1 MIAGLAALTLLS
13 TLSTIQAAEVSD
25 PIALTVVDL
34 GGKVTLKCNVYEKDL
49 KFFHWFKQ
57 PLGQM
62 VETVASMILGRETT
76 GEKFKGSRFRATTDG
91 TQYFLT
97 ISNISK
103 EDEATYLCLTG
114 TTYSQKFINATYLV
128 VNGKIIFFSSVLK
141 LSHLVQ
147 QGDLVT
153 LMCSIPS
160 KSKENKV
167 LCQAEHSVYWF
178 RTKSEGFHP
187 GIIHIQ
193 RNISNKDVERSCSY
207 SLSVRDSYDDGTYCA
222 VVTCGAILFSEGTN
236 MKTNLLVV
244 ILGGLLACCLI
255 VIVLLIFY
263 IKQKT
268 DCQHSKGR
276 FPSSKYILCIFSLL
290 LSIT

>member
-1 MIAGLAALTLLS
+1 
-13 TLSTIQAAEVSD
+13 
-25 PIALTVVDL
+25 
-34 GGKVTLKCNVYEKDL
+34 
-49 KFFHWFKQ
+49 
-57 PLGQM
+57 
-62 VETVASMILGRETT
+62 MILGRETT

-128 VNGKIIFFSSVLK
+128 VNDHKQLTSVYLEQNPK
-141 LSHLVQ
+141 AELVQ

-236 MKTNLLVV
+236 MKTRPHSDLLVV

-268 DCQHSKGR
+268 DCQHSKGEKSTFCQLGDDKSR
-276 FPSSKYILCIFSLL
+276 VDQSSNLDGEVTEINYASVETRSKRGTKKKELQKECVYSAVRREQHQPH
-290 LSIT
+290 S